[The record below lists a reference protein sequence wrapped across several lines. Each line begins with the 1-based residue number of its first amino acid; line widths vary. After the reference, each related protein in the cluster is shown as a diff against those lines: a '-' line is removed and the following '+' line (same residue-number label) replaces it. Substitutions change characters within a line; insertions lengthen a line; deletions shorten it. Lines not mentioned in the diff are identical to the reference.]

1 MQNHPN
7 PRRKYV
13 LLLLLVLCCLAA
25 LVGGTYAA
33 YTYPT
38 SGQVKRVVAAQTNA
52 TTEAQ
57 RFSSNYL
64 RKDST
69 NGFTPVSVPQGSGGD
84 VSVAI
89 TICNYPQFD
98 ASLFHPSD
106 ISYTIS
112 CTVKDA
118 SGKVVPSSITLDDTG
133 VTKTLPGGT
142 MSHNLHT
149 LHIPSNELE
158 ALRNGNYIEVT
169 ATPTTSDLSPLSA
182 KLKIFQTTA
191 QKTGWEGGI
200 TGNDVD
206 ALNYQIHG
214 TQAGTLTLSWNS
226 SVVSLS
232 RRSAAALGA
241 SDTAASSLT
250 VSVGGKDKPTSYL
263 LQFYWVDGTKTA
275 ADANITCSFNA
286 S

>member
-1 MQNHPN
+1 M
-7 PRRKYV
+7 RKPSRKPVV
-13 LLLLLVLCCLAA
+13 LLLALCCLAA

-52 TTEAQ
+52 AAEAQ

-64 RKDST
+64 RTDST

-106 ISYTIS
+106 ITYTIS

-118 SGKVVPSSITLDDTG
+118 SGNPVSSSITLDG
-133 VTKTLPGGT
+133 EAKTLPGGT

-149 LHIPSNELE
+149 LHIPGNELE

-169 ATPTTSDLSPLSA
+169 ATPTTSGLSPLSA

-191 QKTGWEGGI
+191 QQTGWVGKL
-200 TGNDVD
+200 TGDETDD

-214 TQAGTLTLSWNS
+214 TQAGTLTLSWDS

-275 ADANITCSFNA
+275 AEAKISFKFTA

>member
-1 MQNHPN
+1 M
-7 PRRKYV
+7 RKPSRKPVV
-13 LLLLLVLCCLAA
+13 LLLALAA

-38 SGQVKRVVAAQTNA
+38 SGQVKRVVAAQTNIS
-52 TTEAQ
+52 TEAQ

-64 RKDST
+64 RNDST

-106 ISYTIS
+106 ITYTTS

-118 SGKVVPSSITLDDTG
+118 KGDAIADSGITLEGGST
-133 VTKTLPGGT
+133 VTLPGGT

-149 LHIPSNELE
+149 LHIPGNELE

-169 ATPTTSDLSPLSA
+169 ATPTTSGLSPLSA

-191 QKTGWEGGI
+191 QQTGWVGKL
-200 TGNDVD
+200 TGDETDD

-214 TQAGTLTLSWNS
+214 TQAGTLTLSWDS

-275 ADANITCSFNA
+275 AEAKISFKFTA

>member
-1 MQNHPN
+1 M
-7 PRRKYV
+7 RKHFRHKPVV
-13 LLLLLVLCCLAA
+13 LLLALCCLTA

-38 SGQVKRVVAAQTNA
+38 SGQVKRVVAAQTNT

-64 RKDST
+64 RTGST

-112 CTVKDA
+112 CKVKDA
-118 SGKVVPSSITLDDTG
+118 NGDPVSSSITLDDTG
-133 VTKTLPGGT
+133 VTKTLLGGT

-149 LHIPSNELE
+149 LHIPSSQLE

-169 ATPTTSDLSPLSA
+169 ATPTTPGFSTLSA

-191 QKTGWEGGI
+191 QQTGWVGSLTGGE
-200 TGNDVD
+200 TDD

-214 TQAGTLTLSWNS
+214 TQTGTLTLSWNS

-232 RRSAAALGA
+232 KRSAAALGA
-241 SDTAASSLT
+241 SDAASPLS

-275 ADANITCSFNA
+275 ADANISCSFTA

>member
-1 MQNHPN
+1 MHKPS
-7 PRRKYV
+7 RKPVV
-13 LLLLLVLCCLAA
+13 LLLALCCLAA

-38 SGQVKRVVAAQTNA
+38 SGQVKRVVAAQTNIA
-52 TTEAQ
+52 TEAQ

-106 ISYTIS
+106 ITYTIS

-118 SGKVVPSSITLDDTG
+118 SGNPVSSSITLDG
-133 VTKTLPGGT
+133 EAKTLPGGT

-149 LHIPSNELE
+149 LHIPGNQLE

-169 ATPTTSDLSPLSA
+169 ATPTTSGLSPLSA

-191 QKTGWEGGI
+191 QQTGWVGKL
-200 TGNDVD
+200 TGDETDD

-214 TQAGTLTLSWNS
+214 TQAGTLTLSWDS

-275 ADANITCSFNA
+275 AEAKIRCNFTA

>member
-1 MQNHPN
+1 M
-7 PRRKYV
+7 RKPSRKPVV
-13 LLLLLVLCCLAA
+13 LLLALCCLAA

-38 SGQVKRVVAAQTNA
+38 SGQVKRVVAAQTNIS
-52 TTEAQ
+52 TEAQ

-64 RKDST
+64 RNDST

-106 ISYTIS
+106 ITYTTS
-112 CTVKDA
+112 CTMKDA
-118 SGKVVPSSITLDDTG
+118 KGDAIADSGITLEGGST
-133 VTKTLPGGT
+133 VTLPGGT

-149 LHIPSNELE
+149 LHIPGNELE

-169 ATPTTSDLSPLSA
+169 ATPTTSGLSPLSA

-191 QKTGWEGGI
+191 QQTGWVGKL
-200 TGNDVD
+200 TGDETDD

-214 TQAGTLTLSWNS
+214 TQAGTLTLSWDS

-275 ADANITCSFNA
+275 AEAKISFKFTA

>member
-1 MQNHPN
+1 M
-7 PRRKYV
+7 RKPSRKPVV
-13 LLLLLVLCCLAA
+13 LLLALCCLAA

-38 SGQVKRVVAAQTNA
+38 SGQVKRVVAAQTNIS
-52 TTEAQ
+52 TEAQ

-64 RKDST
+64 RNDST

-106 ISYTIS
+106 ITYTTS

-118 SGKVVPSSITLDDTG
+118 KGDAIADSGITLEGGST
-133 VTKTLPGGT
+133 VTLPGGT

-149 LHIPSNELE
+149 LHIPGNELE

-169 ATPTTSDLSPLSA
+169 ATPTTSGLSPLSA

-191 QKTGWEGGI
+191 QQTGWVGKL
-200 TGNDVD
+200 TGDETDD

-214 TQAGTLTLSWNS
+214 TQAGTLTLSWDS

-275 ADANITCSFNA
+275 AEAKISFKFTA